1 VIAQGIRGG
10 IDLVIL
16 KVRKLLA
23 EILSV
28 EAEDVTARM
37 PLTKDYGVDPLDIA
51 KLIIACERE
60 FKVLIYDEDV
70 LDFRCVSDI
79 AAYIDNLLSLGLNE
93 MPERTEEDR
102 TAWFYE

>member
-1 VIAQGIRGG
+1 M
-10 IDLVIL
+10 VIL
-16 KVRKLLA
+16 KVKKLLV
-23 EILSV
+23 EIIGV

-37 PLTKDYGVDPLDIA
+37 PLTKDNGVDPLDIA

-60 FKVLIYDEDV
+60 FKVTIHDEDV
-70 LDFRCVSDI
+70 LDFHCAGDI